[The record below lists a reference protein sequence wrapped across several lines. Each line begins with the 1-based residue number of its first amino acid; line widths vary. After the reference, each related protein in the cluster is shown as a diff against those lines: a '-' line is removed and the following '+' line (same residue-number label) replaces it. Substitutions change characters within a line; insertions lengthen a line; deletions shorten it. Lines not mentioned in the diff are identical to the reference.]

1 MAQFRLYTA
10 PLTLAEDVELPTL
23 ARLSEGYSG
32 SDIKDICQGVQ
43 LRVVRELFKSGNAL
57 DKESTPRPIDVAD
70 FKEIMRARK
79 PSVCAETTRAYTVW
93 SNSFT
98 AL

>member
-10 PLTLAEDVELPTL
+10 PLTLAEDVELATL
-23 ARLSEGYSG
+23 AKISDGYSG

-43 LRVVRELFKSGNAL
+43 LRVVRELFRSGNAL
-57 DKESTPRPIDVAD
+57 DKETTTRPITLAD
-70 FKEIMRARK
+70 FKEIMRTRK
-79 PSVCAETTRAYTVW
+79 PSVSAQMLRAYTDW
-93 SNSFT
+93 SNTFS